1 MHSALFLAGAI
12 LLLLVGALGLGLLR
26 RLDARPYRGVVQG
39 LILAAPLAGLVA
51 AFGAVAHFA
60 GRACFLGAPRWDRGL
75 AAALVLGATLP
86 ALGGPGLGLIRLALL
101 GRVAGRRGRP
111 AGRGL
116 ETRVARL
123 AMRLGVAPPRLRI
136 CALDRPLALACGL
149 RRPVVLLSTW
159 MLVHLDRRE
168 LEAVLAHEVAHVA
181 RRDFLAA
188 WLTTMLR
195 DAFCYLPASR
205 VAYRQLQ
212 REREFACDSLVV
224 AATGRPL
231 ALASALVKVWQPA
244 LGGPRAPVAPSLARA
259 SGGRGGARSR
269 SRSAMRRRSAACWP
283 SPRWPWQADLPCS
296 AAARPPRSVACSDGR
311 SVRRAGVGCRDLG
324 ARPLRRAPR
333 APRRPDRPGVR
344 PVAGLARAG

>member
-12 LLLLVGALGLGLLR
+12 VLLLVGTLGLGLLR
-26 RLDARPYRGVVQG
+26 RLDARPRRGAVQG

-60 GRACFLGAPRWDRGL
+60 GRACFLGAPRWDRAL
-75 AAALVLGATLP
+75 AAALVLGAALP
-86 ALGGPGLGLIRLALL
+86 ALGGPGLGMLRLALL
-101 GRVAGRRGRP
+101 GRVVGRRGRP
-111 AGRGL
+111 AGREL

-123 AMRLGVAPPRLRI
+123 AVRLGVAPPRLLI

-159 MLVHLDRRE
+159 MLVQLDRRE

-212 REREFACDSLVV
+212 REREFACDGLVV

-244 LGGPRAPVAPSLARA
+244 LGGPCAPVVPSLVGGGEAIEVRIARLLA
-259 SGGRGGARSR
+259 DPGPLVGRQG
-269 SRSAMRRRSAACWP
+269 RRSLAVA
-283 SPRWPWQADLPCS
+283 LGY
-296 AAARPPRSVACSDGR
+296 AAAFGGLLAVAALALTG
-311 SVRRAGVGCRDLG
+311 
-324 ARPLRRAPR
+324 
-333 APRRPDRPGVR
+333 
-344 PVAGLARAG
+344 GLALLGCGPATALGGVL

>member
-12 LLLLVGALGLGLLR
+12 LLLLLGALGLGLLR
-26 RLDARPYRGVVQG
+26 RLDARPRRGAVQG

-51 AFGAVAHFA
+51 AFGAVVHFA

-86 ALGGPGLGLIRLALL
+86 ALGGPGLGLLRLALL

-116 ETRVARL
+116 ETRVVRL
-123 AMRLGVAPPRLRI
+123 ALRLGVAPPRLLI

-188 WLTTMLR
+188 WLTTILR

-212 REREFACDSLVV
+212 REREFACDGLVV

-244 LGGPRAPVAPSLARA
+244 LGGPRAPVAPSLVGGGEAIEERVARLLVDPGPRVGGQ
-259 SGGRGGARSR
+259 GGRPLAVALGY
-269 SRSAMRRRSAACWP
+269 
-283 SPRWPWQADLPCS
+283 
-296 AAARPPRSVACSDGR
+296 AAAFGGLLAVAAL
-311 SVRRAGVGCRDLG
+311 VLAG
-324 ARPLRRAPR
+324 
-333 APRRPDRPGVR
+333 
-344 PVAGLARAG
+344 GLALLGCGPASALGGVL

>member
-12 LLLLVGALGLGLLR
+12 LLLLLGALGLGLLR

-86 ALGGPGLGLIRLALL
+86 ALGGPGLGLLRLALL

-123 AMRLGVAPPRLRI
+123 AMRLGVAPPRLLI

-159 MLVHLDRRE
+159 MLVQLDRRE

-188 WLTTMLR
+188 WLTTILR

-212 REREFACDSLVV
+212 REREFACDGLVV

-244 LGGPRAPVAPSLARA
+244 LGGPRAPVAPALVGGGEAIEVRIARLLADPGPRV
-259 SGGRGGARSR
+259 GGPG
-269 SRSAMRRRSAACWP
+269 RRPLAVA
-283 SPRWPWQADLPCS
+283 LGY
-296 AAARPPRSVACSDGR
+296 AAAFGGLLVVAALAL
-311 SVRRAGVGCRDLG
+311 AG
-324 ARPLRRAPR
+324 
-333 APRRPDRPGVR
+333 
-344 PVAGLARAG
+344 GLALLGCGPASALGGVL